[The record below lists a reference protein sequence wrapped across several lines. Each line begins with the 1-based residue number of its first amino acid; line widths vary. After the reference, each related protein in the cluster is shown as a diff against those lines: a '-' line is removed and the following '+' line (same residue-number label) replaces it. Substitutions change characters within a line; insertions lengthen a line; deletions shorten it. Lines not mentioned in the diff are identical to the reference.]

1 MIHIDQML
9 ADYAA
14 VYAGK
19 LVVSGAGIN
28 VLAARP
34 TSEDYAVSFGVG
46 LLIKIPL
53 KATNCGHRIVISVAD
68 ADGTKVTLME
78 NQTRSDIRPE
88 DKGSIIADFNMKPAP
103 DMKDEDELILPLAF
117 QFNSQHVPRE
127 GLYTIRAEVDGIEL
141 SYTRFQ
147 VLAQQADSPPKLAL
161 AD

>member
-9 ADYAA
+9 ADYAV

-34 TSEDYAVSFGVG
+34 TPEGYAVSFGVG
-46 LLIKIPL
+46 LLIKIPIQ
-53 KATNCGHRIVISVAD
+53 ATNYNHRIVISVAD
-68 ADGTKVTLME
+68 ADGEKVPLME
-78 NQTRSDIRPE
+78 NQTGSDIRPE
-88 DKGSIIADFNMKPAP
+88 DEGSIIADFNMNPAP
-103 DMKDEDELILPLAF
+103 DMKGVDELILPLAF
-117 QFNSQHVPRE
+117 QFNSQHIPHE

-147 VLAQQADSPPKLAL
+147 VLARQADSPPKLAL

>member
-34 TSEDYAVSFGVG
+34 TSEGYAVSFGIG

-53 KATNCGHRIVISVAD
+53 KATNCSHRIVISVAD
-68 ADGTKVTLME
+68 ADGTKVTLMG
-78 NQTRSDIRPE
+78 NQTGSNIRPE
-88 DKGSIIADFNMKPAP
+88 DKGSIIADFNMRPAP

-117 QFNSQHVPRE
+117 QFNSQHVPHG

-147 VLAQQADSPPKLAL
+147 VLAQQADSPPNLAL

>member
-34 TSEDYAVSFGVG
+34 TSEGYAISFGIG

-53 KATNCGHRIVISVAD
+53 QATNHDHRIVISVAD
-68 ADGTKVTLME
+68 ADGKKVTLMD
-78 NQTRSDIRPE
+78 NQTGSDIRPE
-88 DKGSIIADFNMKPAP
+88 DKGSIIADFNMRFAP

-117 QFNSQHVPRE
+117 QFNSHHVPHE

-147 VLAQQADSPPKLAL
+147 VLARQADSPPKLAL